1 MYPKKMKF
9 DCPDR
14 SRRASAGCAVLSG
27 VPSRGGRAVPKI
39 MMPHTGIKVQKS
51 FAALLATLV
60 ALNALAAEPAIEQFT
75 PDAAVATALE
85 QNRDLAAAR
94 FAIRQAEGR
103 LKQAGL
109 WPNPEFELSRQSDRA
124 FANEGEYGFSTGFK
138 QRFPITGRL
147 SKAKAVARVDVAQA
161 IAEVRNQERLL
172 AGDALGLSR
181 ELLVTQEKLKA
192 NEDLQTTIRRLI
204 EVSEKRLQVAEVSAA
219 DVNLAKLELQ
229 KLTLA
234 QAALLNQ
241 QEIAATAL
249 NRLLGR
255 EPKSPL
261 QMSGVASAELDTN
274 RVAEISRQAL
284 ALRPDRQLAALG
296 IDRAG
301 AEIKLAKAEKWEDWT
316 VGFDYSRERSIFS
329 EPTRLDDTDNFI
341 GLSVSI
347 PLPLWNRNQGRV
359 AEARATQ
366 QRAEAELKALELRI
380 TTEAQTTENQMRRW
394 LGILRQYRDESIK
407 LAEDNITLLQKGY
420 ADGLVNITAVI
431 QAQQQL
437 TELRQNSLD
446 ALGEFIRAKTE
457 WETATSAVLPTK

>member
-1 MYPKKMKF
+1 MFKRLSIYT
-9 DCPDR
+9 
-14 SRRASAGCAVLSG
+14 AVL
-27 VPSRGGRAVPKI
+27 
-39 MMPHTGIKVQKS
+39 
-51 FAALLATLV
+51 AALGANAQPLATNLTPENA
-60 ALNALAAEPAIEQFT
+60 ALTALAE
-75 PDAAVATALE
+75 
-85 QNRDLAAAR
+85 NRDLVAAR

-147 SKAKAVARVDVAQA
+147 AKAKAVARVDVAQA
-161 IAEVRNQERLL
+161 VAEVRNQERLL

-192 NEDLQTTIRRLI
+192 NEELQTTIRRLI
-204 EVSEKRLQVAEVSAA
+204 EVSEKRLKVAEVSEA
-219 DVNLAKLELQ
+219 DLNLAKLELQ

-241 QEIAATAL
+241 QEIGTTEL

-261 QMSGVASAELDTN
+261 QMSGVAGAEFDTN
-274 RVAEISRQAL
+274 SIAEISAQAL
-284 ALRPDRQLAALG
+284 ARRPDRQLAALG

-316 VGFDYSRERSIFS
+316 VGFDYSRERGIFS

-347 PLPLWNRNQGRV
+347 PLPLWNRNQGRIT
-359 AEARATQ
+359 EARATQ

-380 TTEAQTTENQMRRW
+380 ATETQTGENQMRRW
-394 LGILRQYRDESIK
+394 LGILRQYREESIK
-407 LAEDNITLLQKGY
+407 LAEENIGLLQKGY

-437 TELRQNSLD
+437 TELRQNSLE

-457 WETATSAVLPTK
+457 WETATSVVLPTK